1 LFSTAKSLTQNW
13 DEAALAQALS
23 AHPRIGEKP
32 AGSAAEAA
40 LSRQEQG
47 AVNDRDAA
55 LARALREGNARYEAR
70 FGRVFLIRAKGRSG
84 EEILQALHAR
94 LENSDAQ
101 EVRAALEQ
109 LREITLLRLEGVI
122 TNEHTQHPYSR
133 YFDGQTRGGRD
144 GSSATGREDAG
155 HGRDQRPGA
164 HRRVR
169 SLSARGPL
177 SAGGGDRAWF
187 SDTGRETIYPCAQID
202 FVTGE
207 TADEH
212 FHLPFVIAPGG
223 WSTYRGS

>member
-1 LFSTAKSLTQNW
+1 MIALHDFNHLPHEKALALIHPCVALPEWADELALGRPYASRDELFSTASALTQNW
-13 DEAALAQALS
+13 DEAALAQALN

-32 AGSAAEAA
+32 AGSQAEAA

-47 AVNDRDAA
+47 EVNDRDAN

-122 TNEHTQHPYSR
+122 SE
-133 YFDGQTRGGRD
+133 
-144 GSSATGREDAG
+144 
-155 HGRDQRPGA
+155 
-164 HRRVR
+164 
-169 SLSARGPL
+169 
-177 SAGGGDRAWF
+177 
-187 SDTGRETIYPCAQID
+187 
-202 FVTGE
+202 
-207 TADEH
+207 
-212 FHLPFVIAPGG
+212 
-223 WSTYRGS
+223 

>member
-1 LFSTAKSLTQNW
+1 MIALHDFNHLPHEKALALIHPCVALPEWADALALRRPYASRDELFSTASALTQNW
-13 DEAALAQALS
+13 DESALAQALN

-32 AGSAAEAA
+32 AGSQAEAA

-47 AVNDRDAA
+47 EVNDRDAD

-122 TNEHTQHPYSR
+122 SE
-133 YFDGQTRGGRD
+133 
-144 GSSATGREDAG
+144 
-155 HGRDQRPGA
+155 
-164 HRRVR
+164 
-169 SLSARGPL
+169 
-177 SAGGGDRAWF
+177 
-187 SDTGRETIYPCAQID
+187 
-202 FVTGE
+202 
-207 TADEH
+207 
-212 FHLPFVIAPGG
+212 
-223 WSTYRGS
+223 

>member
-1 LFSTAKSLTQNW
+1 MIALHDFNHLPHEQALALIHPCVALPRWADALVHGRPYASRDELFSTAKSLMQNW

-40 LSRQEQG
+40 LSRQDQG
-47 AVNDRDAA
+47 AVNDRDDA

-101 EVRAALEQ
+101 EIHAALEQ

-122 TNEHTQHPYSR
+122 HE
-133 YFDGQTRGGRD
+133 
-144 GSSATGREDAG
+144 
-155 HGRDQRPGA
+155 
-164 HRRVR
+164 
-169 SLSARGPL
+169 
-177 SAGGGDRAWF
+177 
-187 SDTGRETIYPCAQID
+187 
-202 FVTGE
+202 
-207 TADEH
+207 
-212 FHLPFVIAPGG
+212 
-223 WSTYRGS
+223 

>member
-1 LFSTAKSLTQNW
+1 MIALHDFNHLPHEKALALIHPCVALPGWADALALGRPYASREELFDTANALTQNW

-32 AGSAAEAA
+32 AGSQAEAA

-47 AVNDRDAA
+47 AVEGDAA

-122 TNEHTQHPYSR
+122 SE
-133 YFDGQTRGGRD
+133 
-144 GSSATGREDAG
+144 
-155 HGRDQRPGA
+155 
-164 HRRVR
+164 
-169 SLSARGPL
+169 
-177 SAGGGDRAWF
+177 
-187 SDTGRETIYPCAQID
+187 
-202 FVTGE
+202 
-207 TADEH
+207 
-212 FHLPFVIAPGG
+212 
-223 WSTYRGS
+223 